1 MIKTQVQ
8 IPDELFE
15 RAKRVAAAKEWSF
28 AELVRRGLE
37 QMTLR
42 HPGVVEGGGRGS
54 WRLPEAVDLGLTGD
68 PFADED
74 WREEANWGGGAA
86 GLMAAR
92 LREEAARYESGA

>member
-15 RAKRVAAAKEWSF
+15 RAKRVAAEKEWSF

-42 HPGVVEGGGRGS
+42 HPGLGGGSREGG
-54 WRLPEAVDLGLTGD
+54 WRLPEPVDLGLTGD
-68 PFADED
+68 PFADEE
-74 WREEANWGGGAA
+74 WREEANLGA
-86 GLMAAR
+86 GAAR
-92 LREEAARYESGA
+92 LIATRLREDAARYEAGA